1 MAFLDVFSIFNL
13 FLFERKSCKKKQKH
27 IAYKSSPYLILCYF
41 RSMSKMLDG
50 SQGKLCRFIACAD
63 SFGIPFDVL
72 LSRLSHGVSKQKDHI
87 MVFLCSDTAKSNE
100 HQKHIFDLRVM
111 RLCDC

>member
-13 FLFERKSCKKKQKH
+13 FLFERKSYKKKQKT
-27 IAYKSSPYLILCYF
+27 
-41 RSMSKMLDG
+41 
-50 SQGKLCRFIACAD
+50 CRFIACAD